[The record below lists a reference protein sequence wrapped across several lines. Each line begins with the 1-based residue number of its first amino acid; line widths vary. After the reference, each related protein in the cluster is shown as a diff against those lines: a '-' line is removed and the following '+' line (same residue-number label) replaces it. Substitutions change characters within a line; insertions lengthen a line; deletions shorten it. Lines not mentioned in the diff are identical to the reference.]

1 MTPRHGEIWLVDMG
15 MAGKGSTLFLAS
27 AEDMLLRLV
36 GMSIQV
42 RKTIPRTNALEW
54 TPGSRCWE

>member
-1 MTPRHGEIWLVDMG
+1 VDMG